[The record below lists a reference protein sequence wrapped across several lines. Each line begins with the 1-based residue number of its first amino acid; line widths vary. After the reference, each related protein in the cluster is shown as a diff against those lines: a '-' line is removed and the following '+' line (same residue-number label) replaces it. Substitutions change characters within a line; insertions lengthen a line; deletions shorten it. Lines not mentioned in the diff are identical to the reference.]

1 MLDSLLA
8 WLLLPLG
15 AVLGWV
21 LAKRM
26 PHPDQQALNTEQL
39 GGLLSHL
46 TADDP
51 DQAIAALTQ
60 AAEFDQST
68 AELHLTLG
76 NLFRKR
82 GEIDRALRIHEALLA
97 RPQLKPQLKHQVRF
111 ELAQDYSK
119 AGLMDR
125 AEDLFNELASEGL
138 FVSAA
143 LEQLVGVYEQQRD
156 WKHAIEAAQRLEA
169 ARGESRRGNI
179 AQYYCELAEE
189 SRKAKNVSAAEKLVR
204 KALDKDKGCVRASL
218 MLGALAEAREDFAEA
233 EKHYLR
239 AFDQNP
245 RFLPELMTPLQRCY
259 ERTGNVAGYLLFLKD
274 VREQAGAAIPILAEA
289 RLMRQEGMDALNH
302 LATGLEAQPTRALFA
317 EFLEVL
323 EKRPEVVT
331 AGLDKAA
338 ASLRHALKKLMESAP
353 RYQCSHCGFNPRQLF
368 WQCPS
373 CKQWGTVTP
382 VEDVIK
388 PA

>member
-8 WLLLPLG
+8 WLLLPMG

-21 LAKRM
+21 LARRM
-26 PHPDQQALNTEQL
+26 PQPEQQAMDAEQL
-39 GGLLSHL
+39 GGLLTHL

-51 DQAIAALTQ
+51 DEAIAALTQ

-82 GEIDRALRIHEALLA
+82 GEIDRALRIHETLLA
-97 RPQLKPQLKHQVRF
+97 RPQLKPQTRHQVRF
-111 ELAQDYSK
+111 ELAQDYAK

-125 AEDLFNELASEGL
+125 AEVLLNDLAAEGL

-143 LEQLVGVYEQQRD
+143 LEQLLGVYEQQRD
-156 WKHAIEAAQRLEA
+156 WKQAIEAAQRLEA

-189 SRKAKNVSAAEKLVR
+189 ARRGKKSAEAEKLAQ

-218 MLGALAEAREDFAEA
+218 MLAALAEAREDFPQAV
-233 EKHYLR
+233 KRYLQ

-245 RFLPELMTPLQRCY
+245 RFLPELLKPLQRCY
-259 ERTGNVAGYLLFLKD
+259 EKSGDLAAYMLFLKD
-274 VREQAGAAIPILAEA
+274 VREQSGAGIPILAEA
-289 RLMRQEGMDALNH
+289 QLMRQEGMDPLNH
-302 LATGLEAQPTRALFA
+302 LATGLEIQPTRALFA

-323 EKRPEVVT
+323 EQRPEVVS

-338 ASLRHALKKLMESAP
+338 ASLRQAVKKLMESAP
-353 RYQCSHCGFNPRQLF
+353 RYQCGHCGFNPRQLF

-373 CKQWGTVTP
+373 CKQWGSITP

>member
-1 MLDSLLA
+1 MFDSLLA
-8 WLLLPLG
+8 WLLLPMG

-21 LAKRM
+21 LARRM
-26 PHPDQQALNTEQL
+26 PQPEQRAMDAEQL
-39 GGLLSHL
+39 GGLLTHL

-51 DQAIAALTQ
+51 DEAIAALTQ

-82 GEIDRALRIHEALLA
+82 GEIDRALRIHETLLA
-97 RPQLKPQLKHQVRF
+97 RPQLKPQTRHQVRF
-111 ELAQDYSK
+111 ELAQDYAK

-125 AEDLFNELASEGL
+125 AEALFNDLAAEGL
-138 FVSAA
+138 FVAAA

-156 WKHAIEAAQRLEA
+156 WKQAIEAAQRLEA

-179 AQYYCELAEE
+179 AQYICELAEE
-189 SRKAKNVSAAEKLVR
+189 ARRGKKYAEAEKLAQ
-204 KALDKDKGCVRASL
+204 KALDKDKSCVRASL
-218 MLGALAEAREDFAEA
+218 MLAALAEAREDFPQAV
-233 EKHYLR
+233 KRYLL

-245 RFLPELMTPLQRCY
+245 RFLPELLKPLQRCY
-259 ERTGNVAGYLLFLKD
+259 EKSGDLTAYMLFLKD
-274 VREQAGAAIPILAEA
+274 VREQSGAGIPILAEA
-289 RLMRQEGMDALNH
+289 QLMRQEGMDPLNH
-302 LATGLEAQPTRALFA
+302 LATGLEIQPTRALFA

-323 EKRPEVVT
+323 EQRPEVVT

-338 ASLRHALKKLMESAP
+338 ASLRQALKKLMESAP

-373 CKQWGTVTP
+373 CKQWGSIAP